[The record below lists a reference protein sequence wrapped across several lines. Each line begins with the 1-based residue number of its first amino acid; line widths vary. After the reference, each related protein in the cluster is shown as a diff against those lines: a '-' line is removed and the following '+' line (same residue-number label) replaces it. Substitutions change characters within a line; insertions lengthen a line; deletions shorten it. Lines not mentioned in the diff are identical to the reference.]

1 MATDPPR
8 RPSREPVRE
17 PSRER
22 AVSPYEVRE
31 FTNSVEYTIQLTFV
45 VAGGARWRTAHAR
58 ARKVAQR
65 LANTAARAK
74 GVVDVRAVAGASHDG
89 ELLTSERVCFDAAN
103 SGHGTGVDPTRLD
116 RYLDPDHERAL
127 ASLAEANATA
137 RVRRQADFDRR
148 QAIGCANPAG
158 LGPGLARP
166 CRCAYCRPA
175 EHLEVPAAYDA
186 WVDGGRCLCGRD
198 STPPAFGCRPH
209 DGQQLVVLDGDPL
222 ELARLAARIV
232 RSRATD
238 RTQPPPGR
246 DDSGPAPPG
255 R

>member
-1 MATDPPR
+1 MAADPPR
-8 RPSREPVRE
+8 EPSREPVRE
-17 PSRER
+17 PS
-22 AVSPYEVRE
+22 VSPHEVRE

-45 VAGGARWRTAHAR
+45 VAGGARWRTAHGR
-58 ARKVAQR
+58 ARRVAER

-89 ELLTSERVCFDAAN
+89 EVLTPERVCFDAAN
-103 SGHGTGVDPTRLD
+103 SGHGTGVDPTKLD

-127 ASLAEANATA
+127 ASLAAANATA

-175 EHLEVPAAYDA
+175 EHLELPAAEHEA
-186 WVDGGRCLCGRD
+186 WAEGGRCLCGRA
-198 STPPAFGCRPH
+198 SAPPAFGCRPH
-209 DGQQLVVLDGDPL
+209 DGQQLVVLDGDPP
-222 ELARLAARIV
+222 ELARLAARIA
-232 RSRATD
+232 RSRTPD

-246 DDSGPAPPG
+246 DDRGLAPPG